1 MAVSGTLTL
10 CDALL
15 NAQQTFGSLSQTF
28 SEDNLH
34 SIFSFIPYPT
44 GVIMP
49 SFSPA
54 QLADRLN
61 SEGEKTIEFF
71 KTIPVEKWNLMAY
84 SDGEHWNIH
93 QILTHITQ
101 AEDSVSRL
109 IAHVVG
115 GGAGVPD
122 DFDLDGYNQRKVKEM
137 QEDSPEDLIEQFSN
151 RRARTVSF
159 VGKLKDSDMQKTGRH
174 PFLGI
179 APIEEM
185 LKLMYRHTQLHQRDI
200 RKLLGQE

>member
-1 MAVSGTLTL
+1 MS
-10 CDALL
+10 
-15 NAQQTFGSLSQTF
+15 TF
-28 SEDNLH
+28 N
-34 SIFSFIPYPT
+34 
-44 GVIMP
+44 
-49 SFSPA
+49 PA
-54 QLADRLN
+54 ELANRLQF
-61 SEGEKTIEFF
+61 EGEKTVEFF
-71 KTIPVEKWNLMAY
+71 KTIPVDKWNEQAY
-84 SDGEHWNIH
+84 TDGEHWNIH

-109 IAHVVG
+109 VAHVVSG
-115 GGAGVPD
+115 RGGVPV

-137 QEDSPEDLIEQFSN
+137 QEDSPENLIALFAE

-159 VGKLKDSDMQKTGRH
+159 TAKLKDTDLQKTGRH

-179 APIEEM
+179 APVEDM